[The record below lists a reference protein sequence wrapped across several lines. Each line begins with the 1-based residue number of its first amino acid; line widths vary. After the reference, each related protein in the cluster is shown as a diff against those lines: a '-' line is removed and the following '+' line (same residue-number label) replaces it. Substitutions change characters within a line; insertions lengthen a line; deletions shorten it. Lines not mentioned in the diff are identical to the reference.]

1 MKFVDKNVVF
11 LDGLE
16 HRSVPGYAY
25 LYAGAD
31 GKVRHIAP
39 SGKIIA
45 PTEKEFRTTK
55 GSYLYVDVI
64 NDDFTK
70 VTKAVH
76 QLTALAWHSNPSTPE
91 VVYEPN
97 HLDGDKHN
105 NRPSN
110 LEWVTRSGNVQHAYN
125 TGLCIQGLRIE
136 VLDLET
142 KDVQEFNTLSHCA
155 RTLKIGRNILR
166 DVIARHRSVPWQGRY
181 TFKLD
186 ESSDR
191 KVDRHQRKSVRIK
204 DYLESKEMIY
214 GSYMDAAAGTGVKA
228 LTIRW
233 IACNKKPSL
242 ISGFNFKLIDD
253 RSPWPDFTSE
263 EVIKSIEEYPR
274 IDKATPPSE

>member
-1 MKFVDKNVVF
+1 MESTIKNVVF
-11 LDGLE
+11 LGGLE
-16 HRSVPGYAY
+16 HRYVPGYAY
-25 LYAGAD
+25 LYAGDD

-39 SGKIIA
+39 SGKIVT

-55 GSYLYVDVI
+55 GTYLYVDVI

-70 VTKAVH
+70 VTKAAH
-76 QLTALAWHSNPSTPE
+76 QLISQAWHENPSTPE
-91 VVYEPN
+91 IVYEPN

-105 NRPSN
+105 NRPGN
-110 LEWVTRSGNVQHAYN
+110 LEWITRSGNVQHAYN
-125 TGLCIQGLRIE
+125 SGLCIQGIRIE
-136 VLDLET
+136 VFDLET
-142 KDVQEFNTLSHCA
+142 KTITEFNTLSHCA
-155 RTLKIGRNILR
+155 RTLNIGRNVLR
-166 DVIARHRSVPWQGRY
+166 DVIARHRSEPWQGRY
-181 TFKLD
+181 TFKMD
-186 ESSDR
+186 ESSDK
-191 KVDRHQRKSVRIK
+191 KVDRHQRKSVRAM
-204 DYLESKEMIY
+204 DYLERKEIIF
-214 GSYMDAAAGTGVKA
+214 GSFTDASMEVGVKS